1 MRKNTLPRSTTLA
14 IAAAVATV
22 VGATTLQPVQAQQSV
37 DITFISGYPPAATW
51 VGAFDDVFVKNV
63 DAALAKTGNFK
74 INWNLAHSGQI
85 AKPRGEFE
93 ALESGLGEISTIPGA
108 FHADKIPLYNIPYV
122 TPFTN
127 AGDPGIVTEAYE
139 MLQEKFPA
147 FAKNWK
153 EFNQVQ
159 IGVTD
164 NVDNYIL
171 LSSTPLRT
179 LDDLKGKKVGAA
191 GPNLPWVVP
200 TGAAGVSTNLADA
213 YNSLNTGIYD
223 AMIVWRQAM
232 GAFKLCEPAPHMLD
246 AGLGAASIIPLT
258 VNADFWDAAPDE
270 VKVAFTGASKDWSDR
285 QLKLLIDGAESGLNK
300 CETEFKT
307 VATKMAPDERAKWA
321 KGMAPLALDWAKR
334 TDAKGFPATEVLTA
348 YMDFMR
354 ANNQPVT
361 RNWDRE

>member
-1 MRKNTLPRSTTLA
+1 MPKISRSSLTSIA
-14 IAAAVATV
+14 IAAAVTATV
-22 VGATTLQPVQAQQSV
+22 VATVQPVQAQETVS
-37 DITFISGYPPAATW
+37 ITFITGYPPAATW
-51 VGAFDDVFVKNV
+51 VGAFNDTFVSTV
-63 DAALAKTGNFK
+63 DAALAKTGKYK
-74 INWNLAHSGQI
+74 IGWNLAHSGQI

-93 ALESGLGEISTIPGA
+93 AIESGLGEISTIPA
-108 FHADKIPLYNIPYV
+108 PFHADKIPLYNIPYV

-127 AGDPGIVTEAYE
+127 AGDPGMVTDAYV
-139 MLQEKFPA
+139 MLQKKFPA
-147 FAKNWK
+147 FAKNMAQ
-153 EFNQVQ
+153 FNQTQ
-159 IGVTD
+159 IGVSD

-171 LSSTPLRT
+171 LSSTPLKT
-179 LDDLKGKKVGAA
+179 LADLKGKKVGAA

-232 GAFKLCEPAPHMLD
+232 GAFKLCEPAPNMLD
-246 AGLGAASIIPLT
+246 AGLGAASVIPLT
-258 VNADFWDAAPDE
+258 VNSDFWDAAPDE
-270 VKVAFTGASKDWSDR
+270 VKTALTGATKAWSDA
-285 QLKLLIDGAESGLNK
+285 QIKLVIDGATTGLAR
-300 CETEFKT
+300 CEKEFKT
-307 VATKMAPDERAKWA
+307 VATKMAPEERAKWA
-321 KGMAPLALDWAKR
+321 KGMAPLALDWAKQ

>member
-1 MRKNTLPRSTTLA
+1 MLGHKTA
-14 IAAAVATV
+14 IQIAAAAAFVAV
-22 VGATTLQPVQAQQSV
+22 ASLQPAQAQETIK
-37 DITFISGYPPAATW
+37 ITSISGYPPPATW
-51 VGAFDDVFVKNV
+51 VGAFINAYVPAV
-63 DAALAKTGNFK
+63 DAALAKTGKYK
-74 INWNLAHSGQI
+74 IDWNLAHSGQI

-93 ALESGLGEISTIPGA
+93 AIESGLGEIGLIPGA

-127 AGDPGIVTEAYE
+127 DGDPAAVTAAYE
-139 MLQEKFPA
+139 MLQAKFPA
-147 FAKNWK
+147 FAKNMA

-171 LSSTPLRT
+171 LSTTPLKT
-179 LDDLKGKKVGAA
+179 LSDLKGKKVGAA

-200 TGAAGVSTNLADA
+200 TGAAGVSTNLGGA
-213 YNSLNTGIYD
+213 YNSLTTGIYD

-258 VNADFWDAAPDE
+258 VNSDFWGGLPGE
-270 VKVAFTGASKDWSDR
+270 VKTALSGAAKTWSDA
-285 QLKLLIDGAESGLNK
+285 QIKLLLEGAGAGLTK
-300 CETEFKT
+300 CETEYNT
-307 VATKMAPDERAKWA
+307 VASKMAPAERAKWA
-321 KGMAPLALDWAKR
+321 SGMAPLALDWAKQ
-334 TDAKGFPATEVLTA
+334 TDAKGFPATEILTA

-354 ANNQPVT
+354 ANGQPVT
-361 RNWDRE
+361 RNWDKE